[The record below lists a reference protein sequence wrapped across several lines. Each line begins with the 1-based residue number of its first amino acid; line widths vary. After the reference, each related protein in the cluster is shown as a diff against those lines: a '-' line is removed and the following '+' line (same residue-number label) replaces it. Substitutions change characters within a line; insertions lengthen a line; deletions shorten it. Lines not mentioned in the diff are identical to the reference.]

1 MSDPDSIA
9 EVERNCIHWLDQQ
22 DEQITS
28 YLNSWQVGQSRHP
41 EEIWGIVMTLDRF
54 LGMLNEAVPAASTL
68 SRQGAPNFIKQL
80 NNEIFLFQMKR
91 AHHAKRYEIAVAAI
105 VNAGYQRVTTTR
117 MNRDYI
123 NMLSGSCFDCG
134 RPGVAVGGGYCLE
147 HARMRGLI
155 R

>member
-1 MSDPDSIA
+1 
-9 EVERNCIHWLDQQ
+9 
-22 DEQITS
+22 
-28 YLNSWQVGQSRHP
+28 
-41 EEIWGIVMTLDRF
+41 
-54 LGMLNEAVPAASTL
+54 
-68 SRQGAPNFIKQL
+68 
-80 NNEIFLFQMKR
+80 MKR
-91 AHHAKRYEIAVAAI
+91 THYATRYEIAVRAI
-105 VNAGYQRVTTTR
+105 LSAGYQRVMTTQ